1 MKLKSLESGKMRLTQ
16 NELYTIYNGLL
27 ERQYK
32 IEIMLSCVTDC
43 KYLIDG
49 YNEERIINNELI
61 NKVRME
67 LNYNE

>member
-1 MKLKSLESGKMRLTQ
+1 MKLTQ

-32 IEIMLSCVTDC
+32 IEIMQKNVADY
-43 KYLIDG
+43 KYLVDS
-49 YNEERIINNELI
+49 YKEEQLQNDELI

>member
-1 MKLKSLESGKMRLTQ
+1 MRLTQ

-32 IEIMLSCVTDC
+32 IEIMQKNVADY
-43 KYLIDG
+43 KYLVDS
-49 YNEERIINNELI
+49 YKEEQLQNDELI

>member
-1 MKLKSLESGKMRLTQ
+1 MRFTQ

-32 IEIMLSCVTDC
+32 IEIMQKNVADY
-43 KYLIDG
+43 KYLVDS
-49 YNEERIINNELI
+49 YKEEQLQNDELI

-67 LNYNE
+67 LNYHE